1 MDKKNVKLF
10 ASIKSISK
18 GELTLAG
25 INNFKVVANRWK
37 QIENFLDIIMQKK
50 EGHYFFTIFHSLQG
64 FGQGI

>member
-1 MDKKNVKLF
+1 MDKINAKLF

-37 QIENFLDIIMQKK
+37 QTEKFLDIIRHRK
-50 EGHYFFTIFHSLQG
+50 EGHHFFTIFLSLQG

>member
-18 GELTLAG
+18 GKLTLAG

-37 QIENFLDIIMQKK
+37 QTEKFLDIIMQKE
-50 EGHYFFTIFHSLQG
+50 EGHHFFTIFHSLQG